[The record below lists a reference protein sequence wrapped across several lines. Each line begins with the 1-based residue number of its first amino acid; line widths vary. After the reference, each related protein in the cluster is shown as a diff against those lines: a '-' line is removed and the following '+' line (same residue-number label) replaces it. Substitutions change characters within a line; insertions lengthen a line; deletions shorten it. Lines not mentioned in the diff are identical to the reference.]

1 MFMISD
7 VLQNQPFLRKIQTLT
22 NFFNLFFPHSPK
34 MHLTCQEVKFWKAT
48 KLNIQSHVQSLT
60 KICLWCVQLVSV

>member
-1 MFMISD
+1 MISD

-48 KLNIQSHVQSLT
+48 KLNTQSHV
-60 KICLWCVQLVSV
+60 